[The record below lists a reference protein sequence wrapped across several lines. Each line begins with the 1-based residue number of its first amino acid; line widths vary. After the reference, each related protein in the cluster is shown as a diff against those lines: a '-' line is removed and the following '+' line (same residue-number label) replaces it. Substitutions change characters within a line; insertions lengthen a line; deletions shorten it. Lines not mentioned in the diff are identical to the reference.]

1 MRRYCVVVVVDNKI
15 EGESERD
22 RETKIIGLGT
32 ERRSLEDFV
41 ELIVSPL
48 IIQVI
53 WFDGRLHS
61 GHDTHHYT
69 DDNSFM
75 DDELRSFVQCYA
87 TLSDWNWS
95 CGRFDGSTE
104 KMVSP
109 RRRPF
114 ISVWDDDPMYALQ
127 NNVVPIQ
134 MTNGSIIAKLQRKQA
149 RTAYACS
156 HWTTKHPPL
165 HCR

>member
-53 WFDGRLHS
+53 
-61 GHDTHHYT
+61 
-69 DDNSFM
+69 
-75 DDELRSFVQCYA
+75 
-87 TLSDWNWS
+87 
-95 CGRFDGSTE
+95 
-104 KMVSP
+104 
-109 RRRPF
+109 
-114 ISVWDDDPMYALQ
+114 
-127 NNVVPIQ
+127 
-134 MTNGSIIAKLQRKQA
+134 
-149 RTAYACS
+149 
-156 HWTTKHPPL
+156 
-165 HCR
+165 